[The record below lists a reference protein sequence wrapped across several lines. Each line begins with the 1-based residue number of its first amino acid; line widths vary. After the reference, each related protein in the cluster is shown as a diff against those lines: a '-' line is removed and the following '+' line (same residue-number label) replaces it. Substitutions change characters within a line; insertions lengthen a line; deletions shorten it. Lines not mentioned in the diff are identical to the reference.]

1 MNSIARS
8 LGYALGNVLH
18 PRMLWLMVWPL
29 VLALGLW
36 GTLAIV
42 FWAQIALA
50 IAEWLQ
56 AGLAYAPFIS
66 QWDLTDATLLVAKLL
81 VLLMLVPLVQ
91 LTAVMILSI
100 FGLPAMVEYVAARS
114 FPALER
120 RRGGSLAGSVWNGL
134 VALAGMLGLGL
145 ASIPLW
151 IFPPL
156 WPLIPLAILRLYART
171 DRALSLG
178 AGAFARLAGAVLPT
192 LLAGL
197 AGVGCLWGWQRW
209 VAPAAAPLIR
219 DFIPG
224 PSAAFTTSVSAG
236 PPRTAPTVR
245 SSRCGMR
252 SRPTS
257 RWTIWTFASDARSRS
272 ANWAVSASGTPD
284 GVALV
289 RATIATSAD
298 GRMTKFVPAPS
309 SNAPEWLSCVRAADV
324 VPTLNPKP

>member
-1 MNSIARS
+1 MNSIPRS
-8 LGYALGNVLH
+8 LGYALANVLH

-56 AGLAYAPFIS
+56 AGLAYAPLIG
-66 QWDLTDATLLVAKLL
+66 QWDLTDATLLLAKLL

-120 RRGGSLAGSVWNGL
+120 RRGGSLAGSIWNGI
-134 VALAGMLGLGL
+134 VALAGMLGLGI

-156 WPLIPLAILRLYART
+156 WPLLPLAILGWVNQRVLRYDALAEHADAGELRRLVAEQRGSLYLLGVIL
-171 DRALSLG
+171 ALLAYVPLLGFFAPVLLGLGFVHYLLG
-178 AGAFARLAGAVLPT
+178 ALQAQRAGAP
-192 LLAGL
+192 
-197 AGVGCLWGWQRW
+197 
-209 VAPAAAPLIR
+209 
-219 DFIPG
+219 
-224 PSAAFTTSVSAG
+224 
-236 PPRTAPTVR
+236 
-245 SSRCGMR
+245 
-252 SRPTS
+252 
-257 RWTIWTFASDARSRS
+257 
-272 ANWAVSASGTPD
+272 
-284 GVALV
+284 
-289 RATIATSAD
+289 
-298 GRMTKFVPAPS
+298 
-309 SNAPEWLSCVRAADV
+309 
-324 VPTLNPKP
+324 

>member
-134 VALAGMLGLGL
+134 VALAGMLGLGI

-156 WPLIPLAILRLYART
+156 WPLIPLAILGWVNQRVLRYDALAEHADPEELRRLVAEQRGSLYLLGVIL
-171 DRALSLG
+171 ALLAYVPLVGFFAPVLLGVGFVHYLLG
-178 AGAFARLAGAVLPT
+178 ALQAQRAGAP
-192 LLAGL
+192 
-197 AGVGCLWGWQRW
+197 
-209 VAPAAAPLIR
+209 
-219 DFIPG
+219 
-224 PSAAFTTSVSAG
+224 
-236 PPRTAPTVR
+236 
-245 SSRCGMR
+245 
-252 SRPTS
+252 
-257 RWTIWTFASDARSRS
+257 
-272 ANWAVSASGTPD
+272 
-284 GVALV
+284 
-289 RATIATSAD
+289 
-298 GRMTKFVPAPS
+298 
-309 SNAPEWLSCVRAADV
+309 
-324 VPTLNPKP
+324 